1 MKFVLKLK
9 GREGWIFFRGDYKHI
24 IRKYGD
30 SLEWVDIWYKKED
43 EQDETTRGKQI
54 YKGR

>member
-9 GREGWIFFRGDYKHI
+9 DKKGWIFFRGDYKHI
-24 IRKYGD
+24 LKKYGD
-30 SLEWVDIWYKKED
+30 GLEWVDIWYKKD

-54 YKGR
+54 HKGR

>member
-1 MKFVLKLK
+1 MKFVLKLR

-24 IRKYGD
+24 LRKYGN
-30 SLEWVDIWYKKED
+30 SLEWVDIWYKKD

-54 YKGR
+54 HKGR